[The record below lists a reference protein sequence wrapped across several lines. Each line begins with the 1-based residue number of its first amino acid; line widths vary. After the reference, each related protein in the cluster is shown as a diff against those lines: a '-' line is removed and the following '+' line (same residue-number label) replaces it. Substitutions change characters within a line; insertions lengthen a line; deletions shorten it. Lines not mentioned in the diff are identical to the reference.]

1 MDNKKIACAVMFAAM
16 MIARC
21 GAQDNDINVAC
32 SSAPHLIVDWS
43 NGRCP
48 PTPGNINYQLIQ
60 GPNVQQASNCLYI
73 TVWFPYTSGK
83 IVTSS
88 HASLTDPV
96 ECIPYFWGQW
106 WNTWFGNL
114 PQDPNNPIVLGP
126 GDNGGMDGTIIH
138 ATIDYPGQP
147 LENNLATA
155 QLLCTL
161 YGLGEILP
169 SDTTTATVIGD
180 VPIWSCPCIVTEGQ
194 NCPDGLW
201 AGLYGPGP
209 GANPNLWGTIYAT
222 GPIFP
227 DSFQS
232 VTFWESV
239 TLIVP
244 PCTTNYVHLNVE
256 GVALAFD
263 PDLQLSGEPPG
274 TWQSANT
281 NMYIGAPINQFN
293 QAYGTTTLSVDK
305 FGDTWVNLL
314 FNVIANA
321 DTNYDFPTLPPAPS
335 LAEQIASA
343 VASQGPGV
351 LTQPMG
357 MIPTYPP
364 PFSTPSYGPGR
375 RSFVLPP
382 SFGCTQY
389 IYDWPGP
396 AANMDIRGTVCTICA
411 PSANQEVVNITWC
424 TQNLTDVQVIASDP
438 ILTPFIPT
446 PCPPNGSASATVDLQ
461 QAALNQPKILVTLS
475 GIDPQGAPH
484 TMSRYLMEGTGVPTV
499 TPTSTNLTI
508 VGQLATASWGQTI
521 TTTGDPTQVSATV
534 YQNTNWDYSQTPPV
548 QIPTPLTNQTLL
560 SVNNVINTPASNC
573 VITAQTTVAGEMTLF
588 ITAPCGVYSNVVQ
601 MPLLPPPLI
610 FATYGAPNIVGAP
623 FTEFGPSL
631 QAFGPINYTISNMNY
646 SATNPN
652 SPPCGY
658 ILYGEPYYNSVGCD
672 ARLANFPDFTIAPY
686 ETGPAGKQAYGD
698 AQYPGPTP
706 DRYIVQQGTFMGPSF
721 TFTTLNSATEL
732 TAWTVQPDPGTYCP
746 TTTNDMIRIGV
757 ETPFIT
763 SMPFR
768 LFLMAPTIQSVST
781 ILHNDITINVT
792 NFVTHDDGT
801 YGELIFLA
809 ALYPMNPTAS
819 SSLFAYPGDGSSI
832 PLNPDALD
840 TAGVVSIYLSGN
852 NMSAA
857 DLTTTNTTPPEWP
870 TPLQWFDS
878 FTTNKLGDP
887 IGFWQDE
894 LQNFTLGDNWYACF
908 DELVPPPFGPQ
919 NMDCGVSQAT
929 AMFTVGDIAIQINGT
944 TVTASTITTNAILS
958 IMQQINGL
966 WVTNAAPITLN
977 PIPVGQAPGIPT
989 TEQTYTSHPPPPPFP
1004 QQFDDA
1010 TLYYAQTETNSQVT
1024 ELAAAAVSF
1033 QNVDLGYPTRIV
1045 ATRMYYNPAV
1055 TNLSPVV
1062 IFTIDT
1068 NACQPVITINHTVT
1082 NLFVESQNPDGTF
1095 TYVTNVLAPYSGA
1108 TTNITMTESNGTYL
1122 VFAQTSIGPLLNQ
1135 GVTIV
1140 NSSAYS
1146 LSIQGG
1152 SLLPEASPN
1161 QYLLTVTNS
1170 PVTLSLNGASPNET
1184 LSGIAPWANLTATS
1198 LRLDASLTNSM
1209 SFTTT
1214 SQIATPCSTN
1224 LLLLDIVIT
1233 AYNKPPFDIPVST
1246 PSTNT
1251 CTNLIGGGTIS
1262 Q

>member
-1 MDNKKIACAVMFAAM
+1 
-16 MIARC
+16 
-21 GAQDNDINVAC
+21 
-32 SSAPHLIVDWS
+32 
-43 NGRCP
+43 
-48 PTPGNINYQLIQ
+48 
-60 GPNVQQASNCLYI
+60 
-73 TVWFPYTSGK
+73 
-83 IVTSS
+83 
-88 HASLTDPV
+88 
-96 ECIPYFWGQW
+96 
-106 WNTWFGNL
+106 
-114 PQDPNNPIVLGP
+114 
-126 GDNGGMDGTIIH
+126 
-138 ATIDYPGQP
+138 
-147 LENNLATA
+147 
-155 QLLCTL
+155 
-161 YGLGEILP
+161 
-169 SDTTTATVIGD
+169 
-180 VPIWSCPCIVTEGQ
+180 
-194 NCPDGLW
+194 
-201 AGLYGPGP
+201 
-209 GANPNLWGTIYAT
+209 
-222 GPIFP
+222 
-227 DSFQS
+227 
-232 VTFWESV
+232 
-239 TLIVP
+239 
-244 PCTTNYVHLNVE
+244 
-256 GVALAFD
+256 
-263 PDLQLSGEPPG
+263 
-274 TWQSANT
+274 
-281 NMYIGAPINQFN
+281 
-293 QAYGTTTLSVDK
+293 
-305 FGDTWVNLL
+305 
-314 FNVIANA
+314 
-321 DTNYDFPTLPPAPS
+321 
-335 LAEQIASA
+335 
-343 VASQGPGV
+343 
-351 LTQPMG
+351 
-357 MIPTYPP
+357 
-364 PFSTPSYGPGR
+364 
-375 RSFVLPP
+375 
-382 SFGCTQY
+382 
-389 IYDWPGP
+389 
-396 AANMDIRGTVCTICA
+396 
-411 PSANQEVVNITWC
+411 
-424 TQNLTDVQVIASDP
+424 
-438 ILTPFIPT
+438 
-446 PCPPNGSASATVDLQ
+446 
-461 QAALNQPKILVTLS
+461 
-475 GIDPQGAPH
+475 
-484 TMSRYLMEGTGVPTV
+484 
-499 TPTSTNLTI
+499 
-508 VGQLATASWGQTI
+508 
-521 TTTGDPTQVSATV
+521 
-534 YQNTNWDYSQTPPV
+534 
-548 QIPTPLTNQTLL
+548 
-560 SVNNVINTPASNC
+560 
-573 VITAQTTVAGEMTLF
+573 
-588 ITAPCGVYSNVVQ
+588 
-601 MPLLPPPLI
+601 
-610 FATYGAPNIVGAP
+610 
-623 FTEFGPSL
+623 
-631 QAFGPINYTISNMNY
+631 
-646 SATNPN
+646 
-652 SPPCGY
+652 
-658 ILYGEPYYNSVGCD
+658 
-672 ARLANFPDFTIAPY
+672 
-686 ETGPAGKQAYGD
+686 
-698 AQYPGPTP
+698 
-706 DRYIVQQGTFMGPSF
+706 
-721 TFTTLNSATEL
+721 
-732 TAWTVQPDPGTYCP
+732 
-746 TTTNDMIRIGV
+746 
-757 ETPFIT
+757 
-763 SMPFR
+763 
-768 LFLMAPTIQSVST
+768 
-781 ILHNDITINVT
+781 
-792 NFVTHDDGT
+792 
-801 YGELIFLA
+801 
-809 ALYPMNPTAS
+809 
-819 SSLFAYPGDGSSI
+819 
-832 PLNPDALD
+832 
-840 TAGVVSIYLSGN
+840 
-852 NMSAA
+852 MSAA

-1122 VFAQTSIGPLLNQ
+1122 VFAQTSTGPLLNQ

-1214 SQIATPCSTN
+1214 NQFATPCSTN